1 VNPTI
6 LRPKRSSFLFQQ
18 LSGWCV
24 FCGIVAF
31 AASVGL
37 FLAGLASLIPLVGL
51 TFAALVGFGV
61 LAASVAYKKEIYQV
75 FPGYITASRGG
86 LFSDQTNE
94 LEFQNVT
101 HVRQRLPWIRYRFF
115 KVGDVIVES
124 AGSSA
129 SEVVF
134 RSVRDPD
141 GLYAMLQEKLR
152 DNGYAL
158 SKAQLL
164 HEEQPAPVGVFLEV
178 IGLGVGIAFGFFGVV
193 LAGVAELSDGSVFD
207 AGSFGKGGQWDVLF
221 TVATFAIPILA
232 IFASLAA
239 MVLRYLDLR
248 RRTYQVFNDT
258 VVYTEGFLSR
268 TNAFIPYE
276 NIADANIAQTLI
288 DQVLGLYDVKIS
300 CQGSGQDIKF
310 RRLKRGE
317 ALRGVIAQLVV
328 QANAAE
334 RAKSSAAAHKQSEGS
349 IPTDGS
355 LPGEGASLA
364 VPDPAAHQALPA
376 VPPAEAWTATIKPSV
391 PRALASVLILFPL
404 FPIFVA
410 AAIATGLAVGARTYT
425 IGRSSA
431 GIRAGIFNKVD
442 REYAY
447 DKVTGAVVKR
457 GPLDRA
463 MGTIT
468 VELWS
473 IGSPIPL
480 TLSHVLLDQMNVA
493 ALLRQVGI
501 EETPPSQE
509 LPSQFNVSVWL
520 RTALGLFIIA
530 GLLML
535 GSAVAAFAAEIPS
548 LMLFSAFP
556 PILLL
561 AYYVYRQAW
570 CERQQ
575 MTFHPRH
582 AELRTGLWWK
592 DEFYTAYRN
601 IKKVQ
606 TTRYPWSA
614 QGALKLFVAGER
626 IVQDNN
632 SGQAGA
638 TLPYSFDVAYVT
650 QVEGLGAWLDG
661 LLQGAED
668 AGELERSHD
677 VTTHLTAQPHV
688 PAGLV
693 PVAILS
699 LFLLPLA
706 PLLVGWSYV
715 SLKRR
720 RYVLQDDRVLL
731 IWGVLFRSEASVL
744 YARIDSMQK
753 NQGALGK
760 MFGVGNVTLFTA
772 GSSRPD
778 LALFGTKDYDA
789 LYSAI
794 RARYGGGR

>member
-1 VNPTI
+1 
-6 LRPKRSSFLFQQ
+6 
-18 LSGWCV
+18 
-24 FCGIVAF
+24 
-31 AASVGL
+31 
-37 FLAGLASLIPLVGL
+37 
-51 TFAALVGFGV
+51 
-61 LAASVAYKKEIYQV
+61 
-75 FPGYITASRGG
+75 
-86 LFSDQTNE
+86 
-94 LEFQNVT
+94 
-101 HVRQRLPWIRYRFF
+101 
-115 KVGDVIVES
+115 
-124 AGSSA
+124 
-129 SEVVF
+129 
-134 RSVRDPD
+134 
-141 GLYAMLQEKLR
+141 
-152 DNGYAL
+152 
-158 SKAQLL
+158 
-164 HEEQPAPVGVFLEV
+164 
-178 IGLGVGIAFGFFGVV
+178 
-193 LAGVAELSDGSVFD
+193 
-207 AGSFGKGGQWDVLF
+207 
-221 TVATFAIPILA
+221 
-232 IFASLAA
+232 
-239 MVLRYLDLR
+239 
-248 RRTYQVFNDT
+248 
-258 VVYTEGFLSR
+258 
-268 TNAFIPYE
+268 
-276 NIADANIAQTLI
+276 
-288 DQVLGLYDVKIS
+288 
-300 CQGSGQDIKF
+300 
-310 RRLKRGE
+310 
-317 ALRGVIAQLVV
+317 
-328 QANAAE
+328 
-334 RAKSSAAAHKQSEGS
+334 
-349 IPTDGS
+349 
-355 LPGEGASLA
+355 
-364 VPDPAAHQALPA
+364 
-376 VPPAEAWTATIKPSV
+376 
-391 PRALASVLILFPL
+391 
-404 FPIFVA
+404 
-410 AAIATGLAVGARTYT
+410 
-425 IGRSSA
+425 
-431 GIRAGIFNKVD
+431 
-442 REYAY
+442 
-447 DKVTGAVVKR
+447 
-457 GPLDRA
+457 

-535 GSAVAAFAAEIPS
+535 GSAVAAFAAEVPS